1 MFQQTHFSFF
11 SSFTIFYKFPPYSL
25 GINMQHICKRT
36 RFRFFFDILKFFH
49 ILSFY
54 YVEEVKKYRTR
65 KRIISKRGL
74 YSWIMNTPGVSRA
87 RCNKNN
93 ILRPMDSIVKALN
106 WNEEKKMWKR
116 YRKQSI
122 FLFYN
127 FSISPFFQSPSF
139 SAYSAFRGHYDEYF
153 NQIYFSVDYRNKRLC
168 LVTLGTSETI
178 CSFYARFGF
187 WEQKLI

>member
-106 WNEEKKMWKR
+106 WNEEKKCENDIENNR
-116 YRKQSI
+116 FFYFII
-122 FLFYN
+122 FLFPH
-127 FSISPFFQSPSF
+127 SSSLPVSQLT
-139 SAYSAFRGHYDEYF
+139 
-153 NQIYFSVDYRNKRLC
+153 RLFGVIMMNI
-168 LVTLGTSETI
+168 LIRFIFLWITETKG
-178 CSFYARFGF
+178 YV
-187 WEQKLI
+187 